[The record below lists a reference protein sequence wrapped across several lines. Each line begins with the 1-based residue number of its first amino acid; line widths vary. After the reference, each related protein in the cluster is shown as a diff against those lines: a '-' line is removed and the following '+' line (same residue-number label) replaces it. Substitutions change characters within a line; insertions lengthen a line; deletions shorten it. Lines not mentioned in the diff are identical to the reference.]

1 MNTIKNKQIK
11 YLGSETM
18 KEKNDLYDTEAIEEI
33 SFNCVATETKK
44 ATKQYK
50 LLSKKELDKKYNKI
64 LLESGIERL

>member
-1 MNTIKNKQIK
+1 
-11 YLGSETM
+11 M